1 LSTFVPINDLCNLG
15 CSFCGIRRASAATDE
30 ALQSR
35 LASVS
40 ERRVT
45 FGGGEPTVDERLAQ
59 LIAHASE
66 GGASGVVVETNGVN
80 AADGAY
86 ASQLVARG
94 LTDVRLMLLSTRPE
108 TYERIAGD
116 ASACDLAWSG
126 GLELQRAG
134 AAVSVV
140 IPVCQANVAEL
151 VELVDGVSER
161 LPEVTTVTLR
171 AVFFS
176 RPDHDGPHADDIRS
190 RAAREMVPL
199 DVLAPALTAAIERA
213 QGAGLEVH
221 VDAPD
226 GLPLCALRDSVAA
239 LATVRPPRQ
248 SRGERR
254 TECLDCAMLERCGG
268 QGPMDAELFGPYGLK
283 PFLRIP
289 PALIRNTTFEP
300 IFLRSPGLPAPGFG
314 FGDKVEIRVVMP
326 CNQDCTFCFVN
337 REAPSP
343 DLETLESGVD
353 QAIETGAQAIVF
365 TGGEPT
371 LSRHLVGLIRRA
383 TDGGVACRGIQTNAL
398 RLADGDLADE
408 LVAAGLNHAHVS
420 LHAADPERYRAI
432 TGFGEPTDAAR
443 GARRLVE
450 SGVDVSMSLVI
461 CQANAD
467 HIEPTLR
474 FIREHI
480 GPVRIVLSVAREQLG
495 VPRPWDQTLV
505 RYTDAAHA
513 VVEAL
518 EEGPRLGLT
527 MDSAGTCSM
536 PPCVLPKDARERHAD
551 VLLVGH
557 RVMTWEGEGET
568 REEGGEDH
576 SVSNEFVATCDDC
589 GLRQRCPGIQRT
601 YLERRGDGE
610 FRAVVSS

>member
-1 LSTFVPINDLCNLG
+1 M
-15 CSFCGIRRASAATDE
+15 
-30 ALQSR
+30 
-35 LASVS
+35 SVS

-45 FGGGEPTVDERLAQ
+45 FGGGEPTVDARLSQLMERARV
-59 LIAHASE
+59 
-66 GGASGVVVETNGVN
+66 GGASGVVVETNGVK
-80 AADGAY
+80 ASDGVY
-86 ASQLVARG
+86 ARELVAAG
-94 LTDVRLMLLSTRPE
+94 LTEVRLMLLSTRPE

-116 ASACDLAWSG
+116 GSACERAWQG
-126 GLELQRAG
+126 GRELQRAG

-140 IPVCQANVAEL
+140 IPICQANVTEL
-151 VELVDGVSER
+151 SALVDGVSEG
-161 LPEVTTVTLR
+161 LPEITTLTFR
-171 AVFFS
+171 PVFFS
-176 RPDHDGPHADDIRS
+176 VPEYDGPHADDIRG
-190 RAAREMVPL
+190 RAAREMVSL
-199 DVLAPALTAAIERA
+199 DILAPALTAAIEGA
-213 QGAGLEVH
+213 HGAGLEVH

-226 GLPLCALRDSVAA
+226 GLPLCALRDSVPA
-239 LATVRPPRQ
+239 LGAVRPPRQ
-248 SRGERR
+248 SRADRR
-254 TECLDCAMLERCGG
+254 EECLNCAMLERCGG
-268 QGPMDAELFGPYGLK
+268 QGPMDAELFGPEALT

-289 PALIRNTTFEP
+289 PSLIRNTTFEP

-343 DLETLESGVD
+343 DLATLESGVD

-371 LSRHLVGLIRRA
+371 LSRHLTALVRRA
-383 TDGGVACRGIQTNAL
+383 TDGGVPCRGIQTNAL
-398 RLADGDLADE
+398 RLAHGDLVHE
-408 LVAAGLNHAHVS
+408 LVGAGLNHAHVS
-420 LHAADPERYRAI
+420 LHAADPKRYQAI
-432 TGFGEPTDAAR
+432 TGFGEPEDAAR

-467 HIEPTLR
+467 HMEPTLR
-474 FIREHI
+474 FIRERI

-495 VPRPWDQTLV
+495 VPRPWDRTLV

-518 EEGPRLGLT
+518 DLGPELGLI

-536 PPCVLPKDARERHAD
+536 PPCVLPKDALERHGD

-557 RVMTWEGEGET
+557 RVMTWEGEGVD
-568 REEGGEDH
+568 RVAGGEDH
-576 SVSNEFVATCDDC
+576 AVSNEFVAACESCD
-589 GLRQRCPGIQRT
+589 LRQGCPGVQRT
-601 YLERRGDGE
+601 YLERRGDAE
-610 FRAVVSS
+610 FRAVVSD

>member
-1 LSTFVPINDLCNLG
+1 M
-15 CSFCGIRRASAATDE
+15 
-30 ALQSR
+30 
-35 LASVS
+35 ASVS

-45 FGGGEPTVDERLAQ
+45 FGGGEPTVDARLGT
-59 LIAHASE
+59 LIGQASE
-66 GGASGVVVETNGVN
+66 GGASGVVIETNGVH
-80 AADGAY
+80 AAQGAY
-86 ASQLVARG
+86 ARQLVTQG
-94 LTDVRLMLLSTRPE
+94 LTDARLMLLSTRPE

-116 ASACDLAWSG
+116 ADACDLAWRG
-126 GLELQRAG
+126 AGELQRAG
-134 AAVSVV
+134 ATVSVV
-140 IPVCQANVAEL
+140 IPVCQINVTEL
-151 VELVDGVSER
+151 VELVEGVSER

-171 AVFFS
+171 TVFFS
-176 RPDHDGPHADDIRS
+176 APEHEGPHADDIRA
-190 RAAREMVPL
+190 RAAREMVSL
-199 DVLAPALTAAIERA
+199 QILAPLLTRAVERA
-213 QGAGLEVH
+213 QEAELQVH
-221 VDAPD
+221 IEAPD
-226 GLPLCALRDSVAA
+226 GLPLCALEDSLAA
-239 LATVRPPRQ
+239 LAAVRPPRH
-248 SRGERR
+248 SRGDRR
-254 TECLDCAMLERCGG
+254 PECLDCAMLERCGG
-268 QGPMDAELFGPYGLK
+268 QGPMDEEIFGPSTLK

-289 PALIRNTTFEP
+289 PGLIRNTTFEP

-343 DLETLESGVD
+343 ELETLESGVD
-353 QAIETGAQAIVF
+353 QAIETGVQAIVF

-371 LSRHLVGLIRRA
+371 LSRHLTGLIRRA

-398 RLADGDLADE
+398 RLAHGELAHE

-420 LHAADPERYRAI
+420 LHAADRTRYRAI
-432 TGFGEPTDAAR
+432 TGFGEPADAAR

-461 CQANAD
+461 CQENAD

-495 VPRPWDQTLV
+495 VPRPWDKTLV

-518 EEGPRLGLT
+518 DVGPALGLT

-536 PPCVLPKDARERHAD
+536 PPCVLPSDALERHAD

-557 RVMTWEGEGET
+557 RVMTWEGASDAKEQTE
-568 REEGGEDH
+568 EDH
-576 SVSNEFVATCDDC
+576 SVSNEFVASCDAC
-589 GLRQRCPGIQRT
+589 SLRQRCPGIQRT

-610 FRAVVSS
+610 FRAIVSE